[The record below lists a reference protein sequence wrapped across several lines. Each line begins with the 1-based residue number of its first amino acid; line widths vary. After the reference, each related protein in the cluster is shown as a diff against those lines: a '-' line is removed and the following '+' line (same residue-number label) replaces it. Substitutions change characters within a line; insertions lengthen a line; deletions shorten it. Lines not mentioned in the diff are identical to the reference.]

1 MFSSTLYT
9 LSGYFASVFYKKFPP
24 LSANIRLPRLT
35 HQKKLLDN
43 PAHVFYIEAI
53 MGNFFHSSEVFM
65 ITYDYYRIFYFV
77 AQYHS
82 FTKAAEILKNNQ
94 PNITRCM
101 NNLESEL
108 GCKLFIR
115 SHQGVTLTAEGEKVY
130 ERVAVAYEQL
140 RTVEEELAL
149 ERSLESGLITIGASE
164 TALRLMLLSRLEHFH
179 TRYPH
184 VRLRISNHST
194 PQAIQALEN
203 GLVDFAVVTS
213 PVEIRKPL
221 HKIPIFPFREI
232 LIGGSKYASLSAAQH
247 HLGELSEYP
256 FISLAKDTGT
266 RELYAE
272 YFLNHNLA
280 FHPDM
285 EAATTDQILPMVE
298 YNLGIGFYPE
308 ELARDAL
315 SSRTVC
321 RIPLVEEAPKR
332 EICLIINPRQ
342 HQNAAAK
349 ELIEELLERV

>member
-1 MFSSTLYT
+1 
-9 LSGYFASVFYKKFPP
+9 
-24 LSANIRLPRLT
+24 
-35 HQKKLLDN
+35 
-43 PAHVFYIEAI
+43 
-53 MGNFFHSSEVFM
+53 M

-194 PQAIQALEN
+194 PQALQAVKN
-203 GLVDFAVVTS
+203 GEVDFAIITT
-213 PVEIRKPL
+213 PAEVESGLKMVELKPFYEVL
-221 HKIPIFPFREI
+221 VGGRTFTALASQNLSLKELNNYP
-232 LIGGSKYASLSAAQH
+232 LISLSDESMTRAFYRQFFLDHGAV
-247 HLGELSEYP
+247 LKP
-256 FISLAKDTGT
+256 DT
-266 RELYAE
+266 
-272 YFLNHNLA
+272 
-280 FHPDM
+280 
-285 EAATTDQILPMVE
+285 EAATTDQMLTLVKSE
-298 YNLGIGFYPE
+298 LGIAFLPQTMAQDA
-308 ELARDAL
+308 LARGEIVQL
-315 SSRTVC
+315 HLQEI
-321 RIPLVEEAPKR
+321 IPQR
-332 EICLIINPRQ
+332 SICLVYDHHRPLNT
-342 HQNAAAK
+342 AARK
-349 ELIEELLERV
+349 FQQLLTKAGARSTERK

>member
-1 MFSSTLYT
+1 
-9 LSGYFASVFYKKFPP
+9 
-24 LSANIRLPRLT
+24 
-35 HQKKLLDN
+35 
-43 PAHVFYIEAI
+43 
-53 MGNFFHSSEVFM
+53 M

-194 PQAIQALEN
+194 PQALAALKS
-203 GLVDFAVVTS
+203 GSVDLAVVTTPTGAS
-213 PVEIRKPL
+213 KPL
-221 HKIPIFPFREI
+221 SELPLTPFQEI
-232 LIGGSKYASLSAAQH
+232 LVGGPGFAKLAARKLTFKSLLDYPLIC
-247 HLGELSEYP
+247 LGRETMTYRFYEQLFLKRGLP
-256 FISLAKDTGT
+256 FQVDT
-266 RELYAE
+266 
-272 YFLNHNLA
+272 
-280 FHPDM
+280 
-285 EAATTDQILPMVE
+285 EAATTDQVLPLVKNDLGLGFLPEPFAEEALVRGEVYRIPLADQIPKRQVCMVK
-298 YNLGIGFYPE
+298 
-308 ELARDAL
+308 D
-315 SSRTVC
+315 SSRTLSKSC
-321 RIPLVEEAPKR
+321 SLFLEST
-332 EICLIINPRQ
+332 
-342 HQNAAAK
+342 
-349 ELIEELLERV
+349 ELGS

>member
-1 MFSSTLYT
+1 
-9 LSGYFASVFYKKFPP
+9 
-24 LSANIRLPRLT
+24 
-35 HQKKLLDN
+35 
-43 PAHVFYIEAI
+43 
-53 MGNFFHSSEVFM
+53 M

-194 PQAIQALEN
+194 PQAVQAVRNGEVDFAIITTPAEVEN
-203 GLVDFAVVTS
+203 GLKMVELMPFYEVLVGGRTFTALASQTLSLKELAGYPLICLNEESMTRSFYRQFFLEHDAVL
-213 PVEIRKPL
+213 KP
-221 HKIPIFPFREI
+221 
-232 LIGGSKYASLSAAQH
+232 
-247 HLGELSEYP
+247 
-256 FISLAKDTGT
+256 DT
-266 RELYAE
+266 
-272 YFLNHNLA
+272 
-280 FHPDM
+280 
-285 EAATTDQILPMVE
+285 EAATTDQMLTLVKSELGLAFMPEPMAAP
-298 YNLGIGFYPE
+298 LLASG
-308 ELARDAL
+308 ELVQL
-315 SSRTVC
+315 HLQEIIPSRS
-321 RIPLVEEAPKR
+321 
-332 EICLIINPRQ
+332 ICLVYDHHRPLNT
-342 HQNAAAK
+342 AARK
-349 ELIEELLERV
+349 FQQLLTKAGARGAAHK

>member
-1 MFSSTLYT
+1 
-9 LSGYFASVFYKKFPP
+9 
-24 LSANIRLPRLT
+24 
-35 HQKKLLDN
+35 
-43 PAHVFYIEAI
+43 
-53 MGNFFHSSEVFM
+53 M

-194 PQAIQALEN
+194 PQALQAVKN
-203 GLVDFAVVTS
+203 GEVDFAVITT
-213 PVEIRKPL
+213 PAEVESGLKMVELKPFYEVL
-221 HKIPIFPFREI
+221 VGGRTFTALASQNLSLKELNNYP
-232 LIGGSKYASLSAAQH
+232 LISLSDESMTRAFYRQFFLDHGAV
-247 HLGELSEYP
+247 LKP
-256 FISLAKDTGT
+256 DT
-266 RELYAE
+266 
-272 YFLNHNLA
+272 
-280 FHPDM
+280 
-285 EAATTDQILPMVE
+285 EAATTDQMLTLVKSE
-298 YNLGIGFYPE
+298 LGIAFLPQTMAQDA
-308 ELARDAL
+308 LARGEIVQL
-315 SSRTVC
+315 HLQEI
-321 RIPLVEEAPKR
+321 IPQRSICLVYDHHRPLNTAARKFQQMLTKAAPKCPEHR
-332 EICLIINPRQ
+332 
-342 HQNAAAK
+342 
-349 ELIEELLERV
+349 